1 MDDQRF
7 EGLVEYARRNYIDS
21 RSDLWRDA
29 ARSWAHSYACLPER
43 ARPAML
49 SELIERSRH
58 AKLDWEAVS
67 LIAQEALRGA
77 APLSR
82 DLAEW
87 VADVLAGV
95 RTRPRTSPQTTSA
108 RDRMFTLAVYDL
120 RTRFGLSP
128 TRNETSPARSACDVV
143 AVAGGFSYKTVE
155 RAWTNRDPILS

>member
-1 MDDQRF
+1 MDDSRF
-7 EGLVEYARRNYIDS
+7 EGLVEYVRRNYVDH

-29 ARSWAHSYACLPER
+29 AKSWAHSYMCLPEG

-77 APLSR
+77 VPLPT

-95 RTRPRTSPQTTSA
+95 RTRPRKNPQTTSA

-120 RTRFGLSP
+120 RNRFGLSP
-128 TRNETSPARSACDVV
+128 TRNETSPARSASDVV
-143 AVAGGFSYKTVE
+143 AVAGGFSSKTVE

>member
-1 MDDQRF
+1 MDDPQF
-7 EGLVEYARRNYIDS
+7 EGLVEYVRRNYIDR

-29 ARSWAHSYACLPER
+29 AKSWAHSYRCLPES

-58 AKLDWEAVS
+58 AKLDWRAVS
-67 LIAQEALRGA
+67 LIAQGALRGA
-77 APLSR
+77 APLPR

-95 RTRPRTSPQTTSA
+95 RTRPRRSPQATSA

-120 RTRFGLSP
+120 RNRFGLSP
-128 TRNETSPARSACDVV
+128 TRNETSPAQSACDV
-143 AVAGGFSYKTVE
+143 AAIAGDFSYKTVE

>member
-1 MDDQRF
+1 MDDPQFR
-7 EGLVEYARRNYIDS
+7 GLVEYVRRNYIAH
-21 RSDLWRDA
+21 RSDLWQDA
-29 ARSWAHSYACLPER
+29 AKSWAHSYACLPER

-58 AKLDWEAVS
+58 AKLDWDAVS

-77 APLSR
+77 APLPM

-95 RTRPRTSPQTTSA
+95 RTRPRRSPQTTSA
-108 RDRMFTLAVYDL
+108 RDRMFSLAVDDL
-120 RTRFGLSP
+120 RNRFGLSP
-128 TRNETSPARSACDVV
+128 TRNETSPAQSACDVV
-143 AVAGGFSYKTVE
+143 ATAGGFAYKTVE

>member
-1 MDDQRF
+1 MDDSRF
-7 EGLVEYARRNYIDS
+7 EGLVEYVRRNYVDQ

-29 ARSWAHSYACLPER
+29 AKSWAHSYMCLPEG

-77 APLSR
+77 VPLPT

-87 VADVLAGV
+87 VADVLAGRSRRSSDPTPEESADNE
-95 RTRPRTSPQTTSA
+95 RTRP
-108 RDRMFTLAVYDL
+108 
-120 RTRFGLSP
+120 
-128 TRNETSPARSACDVV
+128 DVHPRCV
-143 AVAGGFSYKTVE
+143 
-155 RAWTNRDPILS
+155 